1 MMSLVTNGCSCT
13 EGYYLDNKT
22 LAWPSVLGKMLNT
35 NVCNLAMGAGSNDR
49 IFRTSIQHLHLDQDI
64 DFLVIGWTGI
74 GRSEIPLHNGSY
86 VKITPFGLSV
96 EDGSLRSNPSLEYLK
111 DFETK
116 FYRWHYNKFVWT
128 KNLLSNIITLQTLC
142 EKKKIKL
149 KQFFAIEPLII
160 DPISLVELCDDS
172 YEFFKLEHLPFTR
185 ESDFRVK
192 VKARDRNV
200 ELIQNLIEQI
210 DTANWI
216 GWPTTTMLDSCKNFK
231 FDWTGH
237 PMEDGHQHWAQVVY
251 DSLR

>member
-1 MMSLVTNGCSCT
+1 MSLVANGCSFT

-22 LAWPSVLGKMLNT
+22 LAWPGVLSKMLNT
-35 NVCNLAMGAGSNDR
+35 DVHNLATGAGSNDR

-64 DFLVIGWTGI
+64 DFLVIGWTGLA
-74 GRSEIPLHNGSY
+74 RSEIPLHNGSY
-86 VKITPFGLSV
+86 VKITPSGSSV
-96 EDGSLRSNPSLEYLK
+96 EDGSLRSNPSLEYLE
-111 DFETK
+111 DFGTK
-116 FYRWHYNKFVWT
+116 FYQWHYNKFVWV
-128 KNLLSNIITLQTLC
+128 KNLLCNIITLQTLC

-149 KQFFAIEPLII
+149 KQFFALEPLII
-160 DPISLVELCDDS
+160 DPTSLVELCDDS

-200 ELIQNLIEQI
+200 ELIQNLIKQI

-231 FDWTGH
+231 LDWSGH
-237 PMEDGHQHWAQVVY
+237 PLEDGHQHWAQVVY

>member
-1 MMSLVTNGCSCT
+1 MMSLVANGCSFT

-22 LAWPSVLGKMLNT
+22 LAWPGVLSKMLNT
-35 NVCNLAMGAGSNDR
+35 DVHNLAIGAGSNDR

-64 DFLVIGWTGI
+64 DFLVIGWTGLA
-74 GRSEIPLHNGSY
+74 RSEIPLHNGSY

-96 EDGSLRSNPSLEYLK
+96 EDGSLRSNPSLEYLE
-111 DFETK
+111 DFGTK
-116 FYRWHYNKFVWT
+116 FYQWHYNKFVWV
-128 KNLLSNIITLQTLC
+128 KNLLCNIITLQTLC

-149 KQFFAIEPLII
+149 KQFFALEPLII
-160 DPISLVELCDDS
+160 DPISLVKLCEDS
-172 YEFFKLEHLPFTR
+172 YEFFQLENLPFPPF
-185 ESDFRVK
+185 E
-192 VKARDRNV
+192 ARDHMV

-231 FDWTGH
+231 FDKTGH
-237 PMEDGHQHWAQVVY
+237 PMEDGHQYWATVIY

>member
-1 MMSLVTNGCSCT
+1 MMSLVTNGCSFT
-13 EGYYLDNKT
+13 DGHYLDNKT
-22 LAWPSVLGKMLNT
+22 LGWPSVLGKMLNS
-35 NVCNLAMGAGSNDR
+35 NVCNLAIGAGSNDR

-86 VKITPFGLSV
+86 VKITPFGLST
-96 EDGSLRSNPSLEYLK
+96 EDGSLQSNPSLEYLE

-116 FYRWHYNKFVWT
+116 FYQWHYNKFVWV
-128 KNLLSNIITLQTLC
+128 KSLLCNIITLQILC

-160 DPISLVELCDDS
+160 DPNSLVELCDDS
-172 YEFFKLEHLPFTR
+172 YEFFKLEHLPFPPF
-185 ESDFRVK
+185 E
-192 VKARDRNV
+192 ARDRNV
-200 ELIQNLIEQI
+200 ELIQHLIKQI

-231 FDWTGH
+231 FDQTGH
-237 PMEDGHQHWAQVVY
+237 PMEDGHRHWAQVVY

>member
-1 MMSLVTNGCSCT
+1 MILCILNLLLLLYQLLRGNLLDSRRDHISV
-13 EGYYLDNKT
+13 EYL
-22 LAWPSVLGKMLNT
+22 P
-35 NVCNLAMGAGSNDR
+35 
-49 IFRTSIQHLHLDQDI
+49 IQHLHLDQDI

-96 EDGSLRSNPSLEYLK
+96 EDGSLRSNPSLEYLE
-111 DFETK
+111 DFGTK
-116 FYRWHYNKFVWT
+116 FYQWHYNKFVWT
-128 KNLLSNIITLQTLC
+128 KNLLCNIITLQTLC

-149 KQFFAIEPLII
+149 KQFFAFEPVAI
-160 DPISLVELCDDS
+160 DRNSLVELCEDS
-172 YEFFKLEHLPFTR
+172 YEFFKLENLPFPPF
-185 ESDFRVK
+185 E
-192 VKARDRNV
+192 ARDHKV

-231 FDWTGH
+231 FDKTGH
-237 PMEDGHQHWAQVVY
+237 PMEDGHQYWATVIY